1 MIWAIVKFQF
11 PGVHQYKDAPEEV
24 AFLRNVH
31 RHVFHCEVAVQ
42 QVEGVD
48 RDIEYI
54 MFKNALR
61 NATPLFHTSVEDSCE
76 TMATNIRNFVL
87 ETFPDRQ
94 VIVQVFEDN
103 ENGTMVS

>member
-1 MIWAIVKFQF
+1 MIWAIVRFQF
-11 PGVHQYKDAPEEV
+11 PGVHRWKDAPEEV
-24 AFLRNVH
+24 AFLKNEH
-31 RHVFHCEVAVQ
+31 RHIFHCEVAIQ

-54 MFKNALR
+54 MFKNALQI
-61 NATPLFHTSVEDSCE
+61 AIPLFHTSVEDSCE

-94 VIVQVFEDN
+94 VIVQVLEDN
-103 ENGTMVS
+103 ENGAMVN